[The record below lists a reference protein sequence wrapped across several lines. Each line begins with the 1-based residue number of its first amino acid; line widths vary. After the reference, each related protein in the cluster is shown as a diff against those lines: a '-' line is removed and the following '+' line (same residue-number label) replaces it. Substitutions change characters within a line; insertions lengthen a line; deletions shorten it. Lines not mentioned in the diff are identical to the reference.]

1 MIFNLPDLGEGL
13 AEAEI
18 REWYVKE
25 GDTVNAEQPLVSV
38 ETAKAVVDVPSP
50 HAGKIAKLYGK
61 SGDII
66 QTGKPLVE
74 FSDVTSGHRGDTGT
88 VVGKVEIGHKV
99 LKEEATG
106 IQTKKSENTNIKASP
121 AVRALAKKLNVEL
134 ANIKGTGPQGSIT
147 LEDVSGATS
156 TTATTAAEEK
166 KPLGEALH
174 GVRRYMAINMEL
186 AHREIVPVTLMD
198 DADIEHWPKGTDIS
212 VRIIRA
218 IIAGCAAEPAL
229 NAHFD
234 GKSISRQ
241 LFTEVNLGLAIDMP
255 NSLFVPVIK
264 TVNKKSDA
272 EIRQQIDQFKKQ
284 AQQQNFSPAD
294 LQGGTITLSNFGM
307 LAGRYANPIIVPPTV
322 AIIGVG
328 KLHTGVVA
336 VDGRPVAHRLI
347 PLSLSFDHRAATGG
361 EAARF
366 LAAMITDLQK

>member
-74 FSDVTSGHRGDTGT
+74 FSDVTSGSRGDTGT
-88 VVGKVEIGHKV
+88 VVGKVEIGHKI

-106 IQTKKSENTNIKASP
+106 IQTKKSESTTIKASP
-121 AVRALAKKLNVEL
+121 AVRAHAKKLNVDL
-134 ANIKGTGPQGSIT
+134 ANIKGSGPQGSIT
-147 LEDVSGATS
+147 LEDVSGAS
-156 TTATTAAEEK
+156 SSTATPEK
-166 KPLGEALH
+166 TLGEALH
-174 GVRRYMAINMEL
+174 GVRRYMAINMAL

-198 DADIEHWPKGTDIS
+198 DADIDHWPKGTDIS

-241 LFTEVNLGLAIDMP
+241 LFTDVNLGLAIDMP
-255 NSLFVPVIK
+255 NSLYVPVIK

-336 VDGRPVAHRLI
+336 VDGKPVAHRLI

-366 LAAMITDLQK
+366 LAAMIADLQK

>member
-74 FSDVTSGHRGDTGT
+74 FSDVTSGSRGDTGT
-88 VVGKVEIGHKV
+88 VVGKVEVGHKV

-106 IQTKKSENTNIKASP
+106 IQTKKSDNTSIKASP
-121 AVRALAKKLNVEL
+121 AVRALAKKLNVAL
-134 ANIKGTGPQGSIT
+134 ANIKGSGPQGSIT
-147 LEDVSGATS
+147 LEDVSNTSGGA
-156 TTATTAAEEK
+156 ATIGAEK
-166 KPLGEALH
+166 KPLSEMLRGI
-174 GVRRYMAINMEL
+174 RRVMAINMAQ
-186 AHREIVPVTLMD
+186 AHQEIVPVTLMD
-198 DADIEHWPKGTDIS
+198 DADIDHWPKGTDIS

-234 GKSISRQ
+234 GKTLSRE
-241 LFTEVNLGLAIDMP
+241 LFSDVNLGLAIDMP
-255 NSLFVPVIK
+255 NSLYVPVLK

-272 EIRQQIDQFKKQ
+272 EVRQQIDQFKKQ
-284 AQQQNFSPAD
+284 AEQKNFSPTD
-294 LQGGTITLSNFGM
+294 LQDGTITLSNFGM
-307 LAGRYANPIIVPPTV
+307 LAGRYANPIVVPPTV

-336 VDGRPVAHRLI
+336 IDGKPVAHRLI
-347 PLSLSFDHRAATGG
+347 PLSLTFDHRAATGG

-366 LAAMITDLQK
+366 LAAMIADLQK